1 MRAAR
6 MKSAAPHHPCYTP
19 RRVPVC
25 REMRLRDWRIQVREW
40 AGKAD
45 APTLFLLH
53 GWADTSA
60 TFQFLADQLPDDWH
74 LIAPDLRG
82 FGGSQRAGATYWF
95 AEYLA
100 DLESLL
106 NAMLPEN
113 EPALLLGHS
122 LGGNIAMF
130 YAGVRPARVRAVI
143 SLDAFGLPD
152 MPPELAPRRMAAWL
166 DQMAAPVG
174 FRVYPDFDAL
184 AARLRLENPHTPE
197 ERIRYLAQAL
207 GARGEDGQV
216 HLAMD
221 PAHRYFSPALYRAGE
236 AHAYW
241 RQVCAPT
248 LWIVQ
253 EDAQWRRTMLK
264 LDDAQYRAAT
274 ECFRDFEEVRLPACG
289 HNMHH
294 SRPEAV
300 AQAVVRFL
308 ARTGAAGNTP

>member
-1 MRAAR
+1 MES
-6 MKSAAPHHPCYTP
+6 SALHPCYTP

-25 REMRLRDWRIQVREW
+25 REMHLRGWRFQVREW
-40 AGKAD
+40 AGKAG

-53 GWADTSA
+53 GWADLSA
-60 TFQFLADQLPDDWH
+60 TFQFLADQLPDDWR

-106 NAMLPEN
+106 AATLPKD
-113 EPALLLGHS
+113 EPAIVLGHS

-130 YAGVRPARVRAVI
+130 YAGVRMLRVRAVI
-143 SLDAFGLPD
+143 ALDAFGLPD

-166 DQMAAPVG
+166 NQMAAPVG
-174 FRVYPDFDAL
+174 FRAYPDFDAL
-184 AARLRLENPHTPE
+184 AARLRLENPHTPQAH
-197 ERIRYLAQAL
+197 IHYLAQAL
-207 GARGEDGQV
+207 GARGDDGQV

-221 PAHRYFSPALYRAGE
+221 AAHRYFNPALYRAAE

-241 RQVCAPT
+241 RQVCAPV

-253 EDAQWRRTMLK
+253 EDPQWRRNVLK
-264 LDDAQYRAAT
+264 LDDAQYREAT
-274 ECFRDFEEVRLPACG
+274 ACFRDFEEVRLPACG

-300 AQAVVRFL
+300 AQAVVQFL
-308 ARTGAAGNTP
+308 ARTGAARHAP